1 MGIKLDCGINSVWL
15 LVTCYKQSN
24 HGCQSQSGSRTIRF
38 LLVGVLT
45 TASRPE
51 YDVSLRVAA
60 HGSGSFIN
68 FKFID
73 DKQKIK
79 INFSNLE
86 I

>member
-1 MGIKLDCGINSVWL
+1 MAVS
-15 LVTCYKQSN
+15 
-24 HGCQSQSGSRTIRF
+24 HSQAPGPF

-45 TASRPE
+45 TASSPE

-60 HGSGSFIN
+60 HGSGT
-68 FKFID
+68 FID

>member
-1 MGIKLDCGINSVWL
+1 MGIKLDSGINSVWL
-15 LVTCYKQSN
+15 LVTNSPIMAVS
-24 HGCQSQSGSRTIRF
+24 HSQAPGPF

-51 YDVSLRVAA
+51 YDVSLRVTA
-60 HGSGSFIN
+60 HGSAT
-68 FKFID
+68 FID